1 MDSAAINRLRLPLAL
16 AIIMIHLHT
25 QVGIINELAAIA
37 VPLFFMMSGFL
48 FFRRRSPECAMLNAL
63 CIANR
68 SKLGRG
74 VLKEPG
80 GSLAAGA
87 DSGGHKINKE
97 VLRSSVSG
105 NGQWSRVNYFP
116 KFR

>member
-25 QVGIINELAAIA
+25 QVDIINELAAIA

-68 SKLGRG
+68 SKPKSDNVGAAEQRG
-74 VLKEPG
+74 VSKEPG

-87 DSGGHKINKE
+87 DSGGE
-97 VLRSSVSG
+97 SASG
-105 NGQWSRVNYFP
+105 NAQCH
-116 KFR
+116 